1 MTYKLMY
8 FNNRLKQWRQSLF
21 GAANFDLED
30 GFSTKLSEANFVVGL
45 YVMDIKRNIFITII
59 VEGDYMIVNLNT
71 GLWDWFFNGCA
82 SNLYIIDDA
91 LIKIKTDKLKDEF
104 A

>member
-1 MTYKLMY
+1 MNNAITSGYYAIKL
-8 FNNRLKQWRQSLF
+8 
-21 GAANFDLED
+21 
-30 GFSTKLSEANFVVGL
+30 TEANFVEGL

-71 GLWDWFFNGCA
+71 GLWDWFFNGS